1 MNQWMDCYAPL
12 IGRILMGGVFLWNGV
27 MKVLGFTYIVDFI
40 TTAGLPYPI
49 LAAVV
54 AISIEVLCGIAVVM
68 DFFTRT
74 SAVVLAIYTIIVT
87 FIFHGNI
94 TDELQMTLFLK
105 NIAIVGGLFYV
116 TALGPGRWSMKSR
129 RYSTL

>member
-1 MNQWMDCYAPL
+1 
-12 IGRILMGGVFLWNGV
+12 